1 VAQCSLTDV
10 ETKVDRTQISKKAK
24 VAPGEEEED
33 SPEELRNMCDNVLNL
48 LTTTIPC
55 MVDVLWPF
63 LLEMVIPQQNTPAL
77 AILAKCIAH
86 LAALKRSSGAP
97 DYAIDFEARTPPPLL
112 SG

>member
-1 VAQCSLTDV
+1 M
-10 ETKVDRTQISKKAK
+10 
-24 VAPGEEEED
+24 APGEEEED

-63 LLEMVIPQQNTPAL
+63 LLETIVPQQNTPAM

-86 LAALKRSSGAP
+86 LAALKRSTQAS
-97 DYAIDFEARTPPPLL
+97 DYVIDFEVCCCSSSILL
-112 SG
+112 QSR